1 LIFLKDYR
9 KPAALEFN
17 VVKTGVPKVS
27 VKEKKNA
34 STEQIGT
41 ASGFEGGPQKP
52 VDAEYDQFLKDIA
65 KPPEEDFAP
74 KAAKKV
80 NFLWLI
86 GFRERSGKNRLQ
98 RIASVGCRSIGQSMS
113 WMMCILG
120 MGIISTLGLEGKFFV
135 ELTSRKK
142 MPTEIEKLEMMAY
155 NAQPRA
161 GPTIR
166 RHG

>member
-1 LIFLKDYR
+1 MSFLKDYR

-65 KPPEEDFAP
+65 KPPEEDFVS

-80 NFLWLI
+80 SSSWLI
-86 GFRERSGKNRLQ
+86 GFRERSGRNRLQ
-98 RIASVGCRSIGQSMS
+98 RIAAVGCRLIGRSMS
-113 WMMCILG
+113 WMMYILV
-120 MGIISTLGLEGKFFV
+120 MGIISTLGLEGNYFCGVNK
-135 ELTSRKK
+135 
-142 MPTEIEKLEMMAY
+142 
-155 NAQPRA
+155 
-161 GPTIR
+161 
-166 RHG
+166 